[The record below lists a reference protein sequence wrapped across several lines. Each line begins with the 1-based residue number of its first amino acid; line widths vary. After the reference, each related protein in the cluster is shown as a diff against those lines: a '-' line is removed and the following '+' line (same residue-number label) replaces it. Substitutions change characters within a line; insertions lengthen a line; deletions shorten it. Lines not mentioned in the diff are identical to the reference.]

1 MTPRRVIYLAKRYKP
16 QMFATGRQPSAKG
29 YTMTTWP
36 VAVRFRHALIRRVA
50 AMGMTVPDIAAEL
63 GLHKTTVG
71 RILKGADGE

>member
-1 MTPRRVIYLAKRYKP
+1 MTPRRVIYLAKRYRP

-36 VAVRFRHALIRRVA
+36 VAVRFRHDLIRRVA

-63 GLHKTTVG
+63 QMNSKTIAL
-71 RILKGADGE
+71 ILKGQP